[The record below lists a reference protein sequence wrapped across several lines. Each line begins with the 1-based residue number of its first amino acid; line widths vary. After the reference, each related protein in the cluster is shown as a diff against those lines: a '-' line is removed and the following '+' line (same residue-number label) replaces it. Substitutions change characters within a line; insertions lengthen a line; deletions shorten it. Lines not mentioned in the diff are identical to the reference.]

1 MLLSAMSLF
10 ARRRRSRPGP
20 RGAERCIVSL
30 LLGFVAT
37 FGPTGCGHPA
47 TEQECQLIV
56 DRIVELELKAQK
68 VTDPNEV
75 AKRRRTIL
83 GTVDG
88 SASPDVQ
95 RDCVGRHLT
104 ERAMACVR
112 SAQTAADISERC
124 LR

>member
-10 ARRRRSRPGP
+10 AP
-20 RGAERCIVSL
+20 RQHPRCGTGAAERCMAL
-30 LLGFVAT
+30 FLLGVLAM
-37 FGPTGCGHPA
+37 FGTAGCGHPA

-56 DRIVELELKAQK
+56 ERIVELELRAQK
-68 VTDPNEV
+68 VTDPAEI
-75 AKRRRTIL
+75 AKRRGTIL
-83 GTVDG
+83 GTG
-88 SASPDVQ
+88 STSPNVQ

-112 SAQTAADISERC
+112 SAQTAAEISERC